1 MPFRSD
7 EPPAERAADDRRH
20 FSIRAPSWRGPEA
33 TWALAFEAA
42 AALLIFATAIAL
54 RVTKL
59 GSIPK
64 IVTADEADNLQTAF
78 HIMQGTGPGF
88 FGFDWKPAPIFS
100 LYPLAWTMQI
110 FGDSISDFRLF
121 PVILSLLTIIA
132 FYLLARRSLG
142 PFAALAALAL
152 LSTNLYFLHFSRTAW
167 DNMNAAL
174 FAVGAC
180 YATQRALE
188 QRGGW
193 GWAAW
198 WTASGIFITFGL
210 YGYFTGRF
218 IFVAVML
225 MTVTAVALRVAPWRQ
240 AFGGLLL
247 AGVVSAALFA
257 PMAVEI
263 ADEWDYF
270 NRRTNNVSVFEVPES
285 QPYEGDTNGWVI
297 AAKNVVRNY
306 QAFVLQDGSEI
317 TRGIWPRYSPQH
329 RAPLDFI
336 STHLFW
342 GGLIVGAI
350 RFRKTY
356 GWWAFFAPLFIAESF
371 STGTPDL
378 ARGLL
383 FAPFYFLFIG
393 LLFDEAL
400 KLLKTPADRYTAAL
414 AIASLVAFIG
424 VVNVADYFEWQDD
437 PGTQLARM
445 PGVDPCEYQLWL
457 GLGMTAAKEGEHE
470 GIDPE
475 EFTRLRKELDCSELV
490 REWLGA
496 AAVGAHE
503 RTQRYRA
510 RLARPTVPRDSE
522 GSRRVLARKPS

>member
-1 MPFRSD
+1 MPFQGD
-7 EPPAERAADDRRH
+7 EPPQERAGDDRWR
-20 FSIRAPSWRGPEA
+20 FTLRAPSWQGPEA
-33 TWALAFEAA
+33 TWALALEVVAV
-42 AALLIFATAIAL
+42 LLVFAMAVAL
-54 RVTKL
+54 RVIKL
-59 GSIPK
+59 STIPK
-64 IVTADEADNLQTAF
+64 IVTADEADNLQVAY
-78 HIMQGTGPGF
+78 HIMHGTGPGF

-100 LYPLAWTMQI
+100 LYPFAWTMQI

-121 PVILSLLTIIA
+121 PVILSLFTIIA
-132 FYLLARRSLG
+132 FYFLARRSMG

-188 QRGGW
+188 ERS
-193 GWAAW
+193 GWAWAGW
-198 WTASGIFITFGL
+198 WTASGVFVAFGL

-225 MTVTAVALRVAPWRQ
+225 MTVTAVALRIAPWRQ
-240 AFGGLLL
+240 AFGGLML
-247 AGVVSAALFA
+247 ASVVSAALFA
-257 PMAVEI
+257 PMAVKI
-263 ADEWDYF
+263 YDNWDYF
-270 NRRTNNVSVFEVPES
+270 NQRTKSISVFEVHEDE
-285 QPYEGDTNGWVI
+285 PYEGDTDGWVI

-306 QAFVLQDGSEI
+306 KGFVLQDGSEM
-317 TRGIWPRYSPQH
+317 TRGIWPRYNPEH

-371 STGTPDL
+371 SVGTPDL

-400 KLLKTPADRYTAAL
+400 KLVKARADRYTAAL

-424 VVNVADYFEWQDD
+424 TVNVTDYFEWQNE
-437 PGTQLARM
+437 PGAQIARM
-445 PGVDPCEYQLWL
+445 PGIDPCEFGLWR
-457 GLGMTAAKEGEHE
+457 GLAVTGAKKGEQEGV
-470 GIDPE
+470 DPVT
-475 EFTRLRKELDCSELV
+475 FDRLRRELDCSDLV
-490 REWLGA
+490 REWL
-496 AAVGAHE
+496 
-503 RTQRYRA
+503 
-510 RLARPTVPRDSE
+510 P
-522 GSRRVLARKPS
+522 